1 MRKELNEMLLLG
13 IMLGMVITSAIFM
26 SLNIGNVNQK
36 EQKQE
41 QVFVWNDDIESVPL
55 NGYVKID
62 GVVNDT
68 IYLSPDEQYI
78 MSVMSEINSISIEYF
93 DSTFSCL
100 SVYKQQIVM
109 ELYKLK
115 DEPTNRTDL
124 LIKKQDN
131 ICEI

>member
-1 MRKELNEMLLLG
+1 
-13 IMLGMVITSAIFM
+13 
-26 SLNIGNVNQK
+26 
-36 EQKQE
+36 
-41 QVFVWNDDIESVPL
+41 
-55 NGYVKID
+55 
-62 GVVNDT
+62 
-68 IYLSPDEQYI
+68 

>member
-68 IYLSPDEQYI
+68 IYLSPDE
-78 MSVMSEINSISIEYF
+78 
-93 DSTFSCL
+93 
-100 SVYKQQIVM
+100 
-109 ELYKLK
+109 
-115 DEPTNRTDL
+115 
-124 LIKKQDN
+124 
-131 ICEI
+131 